1 MRLHPRSGGAGA
13 APPVVCVHGIGQHGG
28 VFEELGRRLAESG
41 RRTVAVGLRGHGGP
55 RPAPPWSPRPPVA
68 DLVETMDAEGIGAAP
83 VVGHSFGA
91 AVAAALAAR
100 ESERVSALTLH
111 VPGVGT
117 PKVHALKSAEMA
129 RLDGSFASVD
139 GAVNALL
146 ASDSIVAPPRETVA
160 ACAASDLRRG
170 ADGR

>member
-1 MRLHPRSGGAGA
+1 MRLHTRSWGAGA

-100 ESERVSALTLH
+100 ESERVSALALLD
-111 VPGVGT
+111 PGFGI
-117 PKVHALKSAEMA
+117 PKEHALKSAEMD
-129 RLDGSFASVD
+129 RLDWSFASGD
-139 GAVNALL
+139 GAVQALP
-146 ASDSIVAPPRETVA
+146 ASHTGVA
-160 ACAASDLRRG
+160 APRG
-170 ADGR
+170 AGAAV